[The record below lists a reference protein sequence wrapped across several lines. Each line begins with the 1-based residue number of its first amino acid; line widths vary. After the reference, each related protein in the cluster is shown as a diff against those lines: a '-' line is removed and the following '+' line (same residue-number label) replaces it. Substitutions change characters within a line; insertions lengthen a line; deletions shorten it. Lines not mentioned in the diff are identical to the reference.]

1 MTPNDGL
8 PAVVCAETESN
19 TLFLQNI
26 RHCLPCTH
34 THVIAQPI
42 RNRECLN
49 VLPLWEVLLLLSAK
63 AVLKATNTA
72 RSPVRF
78 ESNPIGPWYGR
89 GSGDGTLYG
98 IGYSG
103 KSLDEGMS

>member
-1 MTPNDGL
+1 MMGCL
-8 PAVVCAETESN
+8 LWCVQKQRA
-19 TLFLQNI
+19 TLFSFKTFAI
-26 RHCLPCTH
+26 ASPAHTH
-34 THVIAQPI
+34 THVIDQPI

-72 RSPVRF
+72 KSPVRF